1 MMKTSDFDYD
11 LRRES
16 IAQYPSER
24 RDESRLLVLERDTGG
39 MEHRLFK
46 DILDYLA
53 PGDVLV
59 VNESEVIPARF
70 IGEKKATGG
79 KAEMFLLKETGLCRW
94 EVLVRP
100 GTSIREGAVLSFGE
114 GLLEAR
120 VLEVLPAGKRI
131 VELVADGDLDLVIA
145 ALGQIPLPPY
155 IERRPE
161 PLDRERY
168 QTVYARVKG
177 AVAAP
182 TAGLHFTD
190 EILDEL
196 ADRGVGIAPV
206 ILHVGLGTFR
216 PVSSDDPEDHEM
228 DEERYEVS
236 DEAASLINAARD
248 SGGKIVAVGTT
259 CVRVLESVADDAGKM
274 VAAAGSTD
282 LFIRPGY
289 RFRCVDALI
298 TNFHLP
304 KSTLLMLVAAFGG
317 YDEVMA
323 AYREAVER
331 NYRFYSYGD
340 AMLVL

>member
-1 MMKTSDFDYD
+1 MMKTSDFDYE

-24 RDESRLLVLERDTGG
+24 RDESRLLVLGRNTGE

-46 DILDYLA
+46 DILDYLT
-53 PGDVLV
+53 PGDILV

-79 KAEMFLLKETGLCRW
+79 KAEMFLLKEIGLCRW

-120 VLEVLPAGKRI
+120 VLEVLPAGKRV

-182 TAGLHFTD
+182 TAGLHFTY

-216 PVSSDDPEDHEM
+216 PISSDDPEDHEM
-228 DEERYEVS
+228 DKERFDVS

-248 SGGKIVAVGTT
+248 RGGRVVAVGTT
-259 CVRVLESVADDAGKM
+259 CVRVLESVADDAGRM
-274 VAAAGSTD
+274 AAAAGSTD

-317 YDEVMA
+317 YKEVMA
-323 AYREAVER
+323 AYRAAVER